1 MHKVR
6 RANVALAIERLQRL
20 LSSGLDISTFRGKAN
35 RAAVCKQIG
44 IARST
49 ANANPE
55 ISRLF
60 EMVDCAVMN
69 QKQKVIEADGYAQSF
84 VESSILEEEL
94 LQNRRRH
101 FLLTFG
107 RIVR

>member
-1 MHKVR
+1 MPKAGN
-6 RANVALAIERLQRL
+6 ANVALAIERLRTL
-20 LSSGLDISTFRGKAN
+20 LSSGLEISTFRGKVN

-60 EMVDCAVMN
+60 EMADCAVMK
-69 QKQKVIEADGYAQSF
+69 QKQKAIEANGHAQSIA
-84 VESSILEEEL
+84 ESSILEEEL
-94 LQNRRRH
+94 LQRRRRH

-107 RIVR
+107 RVVR